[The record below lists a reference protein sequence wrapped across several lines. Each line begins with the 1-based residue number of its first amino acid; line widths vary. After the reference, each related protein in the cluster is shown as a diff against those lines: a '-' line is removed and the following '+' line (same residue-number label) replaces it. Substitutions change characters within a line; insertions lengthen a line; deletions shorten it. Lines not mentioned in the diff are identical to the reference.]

1 MNLIVEH
8 LSKTLGKSKVL
19 DDVSFILTPGK
30 VYALL
35 GNNGSGKSTLLKI
48 LAGYYSH
55 WIGKIT
61 YGTLDLKTH
70 TKQFQFK
77 TGYLSESNPLYHH
90 MYVQEYLAFIGGFYH
105 IKKSQT
111 LKILNQF
118 GLASYRYTKIQVL
131 SKGYRQR
138 VGLAACFIH
147 NPSLLFLDEPTNGLD
162 SNQLKIFEKTISD
175 FKTNRIILFTSHI
188 SQEVESL
195 SEHQLVLNRGKIKF
209 I

>member
-1 MNLIVEH
+1 MNLEVEH

-19 DDVSFILTPGK
+19 DKVSFTLKPGK

-35 GNNGSGKSTLLKI
+35 GSNGSGKSTLLKI
-48 LAGYYSH
+48 LSGYYSH
-55 WIGKIT
+55 WTGTIS

-70 TKQFQFK
+70 TKPFQFK
-77 TGYLSESNPLYHH
+77 TGYLSESNPLYNH
-90 MYVQEYLAFIGGFYH
+90 MYVQEYLDFIGGFYH
-105 IKKSQT
+105 IKKSET
-111 LKILNQF
+111 LKTLTQF
-118 GLASYRYTKIQVL
+118 GLESYRYTKIQVL

-147 NPSLLFLDEPTNGLD
+147 NPSLLLLDEPTNGLD
-162 SNQLKIFEKTISD
+162 ISQLKVFEKIISD
-175 FKTNRIILFTSHI
+175 FKTDRIILFTSHI

-209 I
+209 V